1 MLDTLKEA
9 GKSIRKEFNRAWEN
23 LAEGWREV
31 LSRSNDALTHF
42 AHHKDENPE
51 QQTGVAPLPRWG
63 LIVSEVEETE
73 GEILVRVE
81 VPGLSKDDVQVVIEG
96 NRLSLSGEKRFQRES
111 RDSTYHIMERA
122 YGSFQRVIPLP
133 GNVDADKAKAGYADG
148 VLTVRLPKVGGG
160 DAKSVPVK

>member
-9 GKSIRKEFNRAWEN
+9 GKNIRKEFNRAWEN

-42 AHHKDENPE
+42 VRHKDENPQE
-51 QQTGVAPLPRWG
+51 QSSIEPLPRWG
-63 LIVSEVEETE
+63 LIVSEVEETD

-81 VPGLSKDDVQVVIEG
+81 VPGLTKDDVQVVIEG

-111 RDSTYHIMERA
+111 HDSTYHIMERA

-133 GNVDADKAKAGYADG
+133 GNVDADKAKASCADG
-148 VLTVRLPKVGGG
+148 VLTVRLPKSGGNN
-160 DAKSVPVK
+160 AKTVPVK